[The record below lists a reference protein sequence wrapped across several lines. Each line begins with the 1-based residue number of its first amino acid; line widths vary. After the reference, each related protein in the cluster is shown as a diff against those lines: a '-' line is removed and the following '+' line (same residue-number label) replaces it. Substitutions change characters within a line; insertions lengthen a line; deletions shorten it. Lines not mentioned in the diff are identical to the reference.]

1 MMRDAAGV
9 HDRPRPPLP
18 ARCGVFAV
26 TSVALVHDYL
36 SQCGG
41 AERVVLELAAMFP
54 EAPIYTSFFAP
65 EATFAEF
72 AGKDVRT
79 SSLQSRIDPDRFRSA
94 VLRYPRAFRTFDL
107 SAFDTVVVS
116 SSAFAH
122 HVVHRRSFVYWHT
135 PPRFLYQPASYGLA
149 RPLRAAALPL
159 LAALRRADATAAA
172 RHLSY
177 AANSEAT
184 ASRVRSAYGR
194 SAVVI
199 HPPLRTGHL
208 PVDLPPLPATPRALV
223 VSRLLPYKRIDV
235 AVQACRLAGM
245 PLTVVGEGPQERTLR
260 HLGAGTVDF
269 LGRLGET
276 ELPAV
281 FAAHSVVLVPGQEDF
296 GYVPVEANYAGR
308 PVVAFAA
315 GGALET
321 VVDGVTGQLVP
332 THDPAEWA
340 AALRSVHD
348 RAWSPASL
356 REATTRFGADAF
368 QASVRQWLES
378 T

>member
-1 MMRDAAGV
+1 M
-9 HDRPRPPLP
+9 
-18 ARCGVFAV
+18 
-26 TSVALVHDYL
+26 SVALVHDYL

-54 EAPIYTSFFAP
+54 DAPIYTSFFAP
-65 EATFAEF
+65 ETTFAEF
-72 AGKDVRT
+72 SGRDVRT
-79 SSLQSRIDPDRFRSA
+79 SPLQGRIDPDRFRSA
-94 VLRYPRAFRTFDL
+94 ALRYPRAFRTFDL
-107 SAFDTVVVS
+107 SGFDTAVVS

-122 HVVHRRSFVYWHT
+122 HVVHRHSFVYCHT
-135 PPRFLYQPASYGLA
+135 PPRFLYQPGSYGLA
-149 RPLRAAALPL
+149 GPLRAVARPA
-159 LAALRRADATAAA
+159 LAALRRADARAAA

-184 ASRVRSAYGR
+184 AGRVRSAYGR
-194 SAVVI
+194 SPAVI

-208 PVDLPPLPATPRALV
+208 PVDLTPLPGTPRALV

-235 AVQACRLAGM
+235 AVRACRLAGI
-245 PLTVVGEGPQERTLR
+245 PLTVVGEGPEERALR
-260 HLGAGTVDF
+260 DLGGGTVHF

-276 ELPAV
+276 ELPEV

-321 VVDGVTGQLVP
+321 VVDGATGLLVT
-332 THDPAEWA
+332 THDPAAWA
-340 AALRSVHD
+340 DALRRAHD
-348 RAWSPASL
+348 RDWPPASL
-356 REATTRFGADAF
+356 RGATSRFGADAF
-368 QASVRQWLES
+368 RASVRQWLES